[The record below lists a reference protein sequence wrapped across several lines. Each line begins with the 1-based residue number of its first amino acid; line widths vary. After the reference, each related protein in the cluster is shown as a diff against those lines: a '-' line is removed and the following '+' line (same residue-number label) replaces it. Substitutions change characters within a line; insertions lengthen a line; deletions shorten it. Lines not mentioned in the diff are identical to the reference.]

1 MKKVKQIALLLVCII
16 LVMGAAYQRDG
27 RIFGK
32 EQTTTTQDT
41 IQAAEPMRTL
51 DDGTRVINTSTLGK
65 DITGYA
71 GRVPLEI
78 YLSQEGKIVQVKALK
93 NTETPEFFHEAKAL
107 LTKWNGKTPEE
118 ALALKVDAVSGATFS
133 SRAIIGN
140 MKVGLAYAAK
150 NAKEP
155 SIWEKFDLSIKTIA
169 GLIVVLMAAII
180 PLYYKSKKYRTIQ
193 QILNTIVLGFWSG
206 SFLSYTLFLSYASN
220 GINWYVSI
228 IPIIMLITAFIY
240 PLFGKKNYYCNYICP
255 CGSLQEL
262 VGKTSKK
269 KWKIKSMYIVMLNRF
284 RKILWATVTVLMLCG
299 IGFEWMDYEIFSA
312 FIFTSASVVVLI
324 LAAIFILLSY
334 FVPRPYCRFVCPTG
348 TFIKM
353 A

>member
-1 MKKVKQIALLLVCII
+1 
-16 LVMGAAYQRDG
+16 
-27 RIFGK
+27 
-32 EQTTTTQDT
+32 
-41 IQAAEPMRTL
+41 
-51 DDGTRVINTSTLGK
+51 
-65 DITGYA
+65 
-71 GRVPLEI
+71 
-78 YLSQEGKIVQVKALK
+78 
-93 NTETPEFFHEAKAL
+93 
-107 LTKWNGKTPEE
+107 
-118 ALALKVDAVSGATFS
+118 
-133 SRAIIGN
+133 

-269 KWKIKSMYIVMLNRF
+269 KWKIKSKYIVMLNRF

>member
-93 NTETPEFFHEAKAL
+93 NTETPEFFNEAKAL

-133 SRAIIGN
+133 GIG
-140 MKVGLAYAAK
+140 LR
-150 NAKEP
+150 
-155 SIWEKFDLSIKTIA
+155 
-169 GLIVVLMAAII
+169 
-180 PLYYKSKKYRTIQ
+180 SKKCQRTIY
-193 QILNTIVLGFWSG
+193 LGK
-206 SFLSYTLFLSYASN
+206 
-220 GINWYVSI
+220 V
-228 IPIIMLITAFIY
+228 
-240 PLFGKKNYYCNYICP
+240 
-255 CGSLQEL
+255 
-262 VGKTSKK
+262 
-269 KWKIKSMYIVMLNRF
+269 
-284 RKILWATVTVLMLCG
+284 
-299 IGFEWMDYEIFSA
+299 
-312 FIFTSASVVVLI
+312 
-324 LAAIFILLSY
+324 
-334 FVPRPYCRFVCPTG
+334 
-348 TFIKM
+348 
-353 A
+353 